1 MTDRPPNAARLWEV
15 DALRGVAITMMVVYH
30 LLFDLSSLA
39 GYDINVYTGFWRVW
53 ARATASLFIVLVG
66 VSLTLSLVRA
76 RQKAPG
82 APLFGKYLRRGLGV
96 FACGLLV
103 TAGTGLLFPEAIVT
117 FGILH
122 FIGTSIVL
130 AYPFLG
136 LGWANLPLGLA
147 CIALGL
153 YVGGITLP
161 FPWLLW
167 LGLAP
172 TGYMTFDYFPLLPWF
187 GLVLLGIWLGG
198 VVYPGH
204 MRRFRA
210 ARPERGAAGAAA
222 GLLGPALAADLP
234 GAPACAAGGAGA
246 AGGREAVLGATGGR
260 VIPRRARRFAEGTKG
275 TVATEGTNGT
285 RGTRETR

>member
-39 GYDINVYTGFWRVW
+39 GYDINVYTGFWRIW
-53 ARATASLFIVLVG
+53 ARATASLFILLVG

-130 AYPFLG
+130 AYPSSDWAG
-136 LGWANLPLGLA
+136 PTCPWAWPASPSASTWAASPCPSRGCCGWA
-147 CIALGL
+147 
-153 YVGGITLP
+153 
-161 FPWLLW
+161 WR
-167 LGLAP
+167 P

-198 VVYPGH
+198 WSTP
-204 MRRFRA
+204 A
-210 ARPERGAAGAAA
+210 TSGASRC
-222 GLLGPALAADLP
+222 P
-234 GAPACAAGGAGA
+234 
-246 AGGREAVLGATGGR
+246 T
-260 VIPRRARRFAEGTKG
+260 
-275 TVATEGTNGT
+275 
-285 RGTRETR
+285 